1 MEVHP
6 NVNDPVVLRDGADRE
21 FRSRVEDLGDN
32 LLVVARPHD
41 LPWDEAFD
49 TGTELSVAWADAR
62 GGVTVLPTRILSG
75 HTEGTL
81 RLWSLVVTGP
91 AHAQQRRRFVRVHA
105 AGPVLLRPAEG
116 DEVDEV
122 DAVSG
127 NLVDVSEGAIRC
139 TVRAGAADRFLTDH
153 PEVVAEFRFGASDF
167 AVPGRVEFLRP
178 TARPAEVEELVVV
191 FDEPVTDA
199 DALRKQVFAQ
209 QVRTLRARD
218 DDDR

>member
-1 MEVHP
+1 VEVHP

-41 LPWDEAFD
+41 LPWDESFD

-75 HTEGTL
+75 HTEGSL

-91 AHAQQRRRFVRVHA
+91 AYAQQRRRFVRVHA

-116 DEVDEV
+116 NKADP
-122 DAVSG
+122 VSG
-127 NLVDVSEGAIRC
+127 SLVDVSEGAIRC
-139 TVRAGAADRFLTDH
+139 TVRAGAADRFLTDRN
-153 PEVVAEFRFGASDF
+153 EVVAEFSFGASDF

-209 QVRTLRARD
+209 QVRTLRPRGD
-218 DDDR
+218 DDH